1 MVEDPFDNVYEEY
14 STWTE
19 VLPINISMEQLYVK
33 FKVYQENKEPELREY
48 NHYGVCRFLNET
60 NITECIDLDHNLTF
74 WQVKQ
79 IQTFLEDKL
88 FKLITKK
95 LQEENQCTGK
105 TKFHWKG
112 NPG

>member
-1 MVEDPFDNVYEEY
+1 MYKRQ
-14 STWTE
+14 
-19 VLPINISMEQLYVK
+19 QLYVK

-48 NHYGVCRFLNET
+48 NHHGVCRFLNET
-60 NITECIDLDHNLTF
+60 DIRECIDLDRNLTF
-74 WQVKQ
+74 EQVKQ

-88 FKLITKK
+88 LKLVTKK
-95 LQEENQCTGK
+95 LQEENQRTGK